1 MKKFL
6 TTIAVTVALGLGL
19 TACGDTEAPSDEG
32 GAETPAVESTPTE
45 ETTAIGM
52 LTDTGGINDQSFNQ
66 GTWEGIQR
74 FQTDH
79 GTITSNHVA
88 PGTMA
93 VADLVSTAESLI
105 VSGHELII
113 MTGHTFE
120 DAIGILQEEHPDT
133 KFIIL
138 DGEPKVDD
146 KSVIMDNTLAIYF
159 AEQQAGFMAGIAAA
173 LETETGKV
181 GFIGGAEIPPVQR
194 FGWGFLAGVAYANE
208 ELGLDVEVVDYVYQ
222 GTFNDVQAGTALAGG
237 MYDKG
242 IDIIFSAAGAVG
254 TGVIDEARTRAANE
268 ERVFVIGV
276 DSDQY
281 EAGMMSNGESVIL
294 TSAIK
299 RVDNAAYDYIQKF
312 LAGEFPGGEV
322 VVENASTN
330 GVGLPAENPNLSE
343 DTQATADDI
352 LEAIKAG
359 DIVVPETAESLADFL
374 EEVGYD
380 VKELDF

>member
-32 GAETPAVESTPTE
+32 GAETPAVDSTPTE

-74 FQTDH
+74 FETDH

-88 PGTMA
+88 PATLA

-105 VSGHELII
+105 VSGNELII
-113 MTGHTFE
+113 MTGYTFE

-208 ELGLDVEVVDYVYQ
+208 ELGLDVEVVDYIYQ
-222 GTFNDVQAGTALAGG
+222 GTFDDVQAGTALAGG

-242 IDIIFSAAGAVG
+242 IDIIFCAAGAVG

-294 TSAIK
+294 TSAVK

-312 LAGEFPGGEV
+312 LDGEFPGGETV
-322 VVENASTN
+322 REDASSN
-330 GVGLPAENPNLSE
+330 GVGLPDENPNLSD
-343 DTQATADDI
+343 DTQEKTDEI
-352 LEAIKAG
+352 FEAIKAG
-359 DIVVPETAESLADFL
+359 DIVVPDTAEGLADFL

-380 VKELDF
+380 VKEIKF

>member
-32 GAETPAVESTPTE
+32 GAETPGVESTPTE
-45 ETTAIGM
+45 GTTAIGM

-74 FQTDH
+74 FEMDH

-105 VSGHELII
+105 VSGNELII
-113 MTGHTFE
+113 MTGFTFE
-120 DAIGILQEEHPDT
+120 NAIGILQEEHPDT

-138 DGEPKVDD
+138 DGEPKVND
-146 KSVIMDNTLAIYF
+146 KSVIMDNALAIYF

-208 ELGLDVEVVDYVYQ
+208 ELGLDVEVVDYIYQ
-222 GTFNDVQAGTALAGG
+222 GTFDDVQAGTALAGG

-242 IDIIFSAAGAVG
+242 IDIIFCAAGAVG

-294 TSAIK
+294 TSAVK

-312 LAGEFPGGEV
+312 LDGEFPGGETV
-322 VVENASTN
+322 REDASSN
-330 GVGLPAENPNLSE
+330 GVGLPDENPNLSD
-343 DTQATADDI
+343 DTQEKTDEI
-352 LEAIKAG
+352 FEAIKAG
-359 DIVVPETAESLADFL
+359 DIVVPDTAEGLADFL

-380 VKELDF
+380 VKEIKF